1 MLKRKAKPVVVEAET
16 DEESGGGLMEIVST
30 VLWALG
36 IAFVLRTFLFQPF
49 TIPSASMYPGLVE
62 GDYIIT
68 SKYSV
73 GYGKHAA
80 EPLPFPDVDG
90 RLLGRG
96 PKRGDVVVF
105 RPEGVNYNFIKRVVG
120 LPGDRMQMIDGLLHI
135 NGSPVSAETL
145 RTEAYV
151 HIVEGVER
159 GTETA
164 EVIRET
170 LTPGDDPHIIYNTS
184 DNDSGDNTSV
194 FTVPAGHYFMMGD
207 NRDHSGDSR
216 YPVRGGRLGISGTGY
231 VPAENIIGR
240 AEFILLS
247 VDHDFRLFNPLS
259 WGNMRGSRF
268 FKRID

>member
-1 MLKRKAKPVVVEAET
+1 MLRRKAKPVVVEADTE
-16 DEESGGGLMEIVST
+16 EESAGGVMELVST

-80 EPLPFPDVDG
+80 EPFPFPNVEG

-96 PKRGDVVVF
+96 PDRGDVVVF
-105 RPEGVNYNFIKRVVG
+105 RPDGVNYNFIKRVVG
-120 LPGDRMQMIDGLLHI
+120 LPGDRMQMIDGVLHI
-135 NGSPVSAETL
+135 NGAAAKLENMG
-145 RTEAYV
+145 TESYL
-151 HIVEGVER
+151 HIVEGIDR
-159 GTETA
+159 DTYTA
-164 EVIRET
+164 DIIQET
-170 LTPGDDPHIIYNTS
+170 LTPGDEPHIIYNTV
-184 DNDSGDNTSV
+184 DNDTGDNTSV
-194 FTVPAGHYFMMGD
+194 FTVPTGHYFFMGD

-216 YPVRGGRLGISGTGY
+216 YPVQNRVGFISGTGY

-247 VDHDFRLFNPLS
+247 VDRDFRLVNPLS
-259 WGNMRGSRF
+259 WGNVRGSRF
-268 FKRID
+268 FKRIK